1 MSVLVRSKR
10 GGVGFRQRRQ
20 GFAGRG
26 RDVGTVERDDARAT
40 IEDSTVKDSRPAAR
54 RRELGPLQDQ
64 ALYSCSCGFV
74 FEAPVSTSVGC
85 PHCGSAQAW

>member
-1 MSVLVRSKR
+1 MSVLVRSNR
-10 GGVGFRQRRQ
+10 GGAGLRQRRQ

-26 RDVGTVERDDARAT
+26 RNKGTAEGADSSESTTRTAMPDQRRA
-40 IEDSTVKDSRPAAR
+40 DR

-64 ALYSCSCGFV
+64 AQYSCSCGFV

-85 PHCGSAQAW
+85 PHCGTNQAW